1 MRTYTYAIESIR
13 TGTVT
18 VTVPDD
24 KTLEEVWL
32 EAMNFLAEHNLN
44 ELPGI
49 SMDSE
54 EDVTEIGRAHVCS
67 SHSLLSRIPSSA

>member
-32 EAMNFLAEHNLN
+32 EAMNLLAEHNLN

-54 EDVTEIGRAHVCS
+54 EDVTVCEIPDG
-67 SHSLLSRIPSSA
+67 PSVPRTQDFLIV

>member
-32 EAMNFLAEHNLN
+32 EAMNFLAEHILG
-44 ELPGI
+44 LKW
-49 SMDSE
+49 
-54 EDVTEIGRAHVCS
+54 TAR
-67 SHSLLSRIPSSA
+67 

>member
-54 EDVTEIGRAHVCS
+54 VSVTVCEIPDG
-67 SHSLLSRIPSSA
+67 PSVPRTQDFLIV